1 MLFIF
6 QCSVC
11 CRIPPVSSPGV
22 LGDPAMA
29 STAALLGLHSRPDLS
44 PSYLAQAAQAAQ
56 ALHSR

>member
-1 MLFIF
+1 M
-6 QCSVC
+6 
-11 CRIPPVSSPGV
+11 SSPGV